1 MGEQEHFRFSSAS
14 ASPKTH
20 KGERNRV
27 KCQRSSGGT
36 QTHTET
42 LLCPSPAPTCKLQH
56 SELLFVIRAAEQR
69 CRAAALTFSK
79 VVPLNFS
86 ISTCL
91 HAGYGACHV
100 TRARFQGRAAG
111 EAQQPS
117 RRVSGW
123 GGRQL
128 FAGNQSA
135 SEEVNLNHT
144 APPLT
149 AENINRA
156 VFSCSLPLLIIAQ
169 IPRVKYIH
177 TAIHYKSRTKPQVC
191 THAHTHT
198 HTDILLEHA
207 AYIQYLK
214 CHFLNINAMLL
225 ARFMQGL
232 LP

>member
-100 TRARFQGRAAG
+100 TRARFQGRAGG

-123 GGRQL
+123 GGRAVVCWKSEC
-128 FAGNQSA
+128 FRGGESKPYSSTADSREYKQS
-135 SEEVNLNHT
+135 SIFLL
-144 APPLT
+144 PPPSYYST
-149 AENINRA
+149 NTP
-156 VFSCSLPLLIIAQ
+156 S
-169 IPRVKYIH
+169 KIH
-177 TAIHYKSRTKPQVC
+177 THSHP
-191 THAHTHT
+191 
-198 HTDILLEHA
+198 L
-207 AYIQYLK
+207 
-214 CHFLNINAMLL
+214 
-225 ARFMQGL
+225 
-232 LP
+232 